1 MKAVM
6 QKKGSEELFIG
17 AYEQP
22 DFDENDLLIKV
33 KATALNR
40 GDLLQKRGLY
50 PPPEGTSPILGL
62 EFSGTVIEVGEKVN
76 GWKKGDRVFSILPGG
91 GYAELVSIPSELA
104 MKIPENLSFIEAAAI
119 PEAFLTAFLNM
130 HLIGNLKRKET
141 ILIHAGAGGIGTAAI
156 QLARATGA
164 NIITTAGSQKK
175 IDYCKALGADVVVN
189 YKQNNFLD
197 SVLQYTDSNG
207 VDLIFDFIGS
217 PYWDDNMKSLA
228 KGGRWIIIGVLGGYE
243 KTVNLREIMRKHAN
257 IIGSTLR
264 TRSNEFKSRLIQEF
278 AYHALPKFTNGELK
292 PIIDS
297 VYSWE
302 DVNKAHSYLESNDNI
317 GKVLL
322 KIDH

>member
-130 HLIGNLKRKET
+130 HLIGNLKRKKT